1 MAKIGN
7 AAITWTSTDDANPQ
21 RVHELE
27 APLRV
32 LRPGGSLASW
42 SRENLDRTQVEHW
55 SVSSGVYELAG
66 TARYEIDGRGLVDLI
81 QAGSKGK
88 TLRYIPNLSDP
99 DTNIPI
105 KLLSPLGDAGV
116 ALDRDRGVRG
126 EYTVDLRFRTTDGSM
141 WEQTGLMRGT
151 NTLFWFRAGGSMSN
165 IGGGGYGTLSTALD
179 EKART
184 AWVSTDSSAGPRNVP
199 TLLLEDGR
207 TNYCPYSEGF
217 ATAWS
222 GTATHTTG
230 QPDPLGGNQ
239 AMLVADTSTSANQV
253 MRSTTWNFGSTALV
267 AYSMFVKAGSTASTG
282 GDRIGYETSTG
293 TNVVAID
300 ISWSSGVPSVTYT
313 LGSSVAVPERWRG
326 GWWRIQAASPAGA
339 STSTLYRAVV
349 IPAALTANNTGEFY
363 VFGVQAEQ

>member
-1 MAKIGN
+1 MAKIGS

-42 SRENLDRTQVEHW
+42 SRENLDRTRVEHW

-81 QAGSKGK
+81 QAGSRGK

-99 DTNIPI
+99 DTNIPV

-151 NTLFWFRAGGSMSN
+151 NTLFWFRAGGPMRGATFARDTSSVVAA
-165 IGGGGYGTLSTALD
+165 TA
-179 EKART
+179 RY
-184 AWVSTDSSAGPRNVP
+184 PRHWTRRRVP
-199 TLLLEDGR
+199 TG
-207 TNYCPYSEGF
+207 
-217 ATAWS
+217 
-222 GTATHTTG
+222 
-230 QPDPLGGNQ
+230 
-239 AMLVADTSTSANQV
+239 
-253 MRSTTWNFGSTALV
+253 
-267 AYSMFVKAGSTASTG
+267 
-282 GDRIGYETSTG
+282 
-293 TNVVAID
+293 
-300 ISWSSGVPSVTYT
+300 
-313 LGSSVAVPERWRG
+313 
-326 GWWRIQAASPAGA
+326 
-339 STSTLYRAVV
+339 
-349 IPAALTANNTGEFY
+349 
-363 VFGVQAEQ
+363 